1 MWEISKEFDF
11 CYGHRVWSQSLNVE
25 FSLDSCLMCRH
36 LHGHQGKV
44 IVYLKS
50 DTLKSGMVTDFKH
63 LNWFKKFLD
72 DVIDHKFIIDIND
85 PLFSTL
91 LPNIDKKDL
100 ISFKEGYK
108 TVDLTNFKNELLEL
122 YESYIIVDFV
132 PTSENISAWLL
143 KIVQNKMDKLNIK
156 VSKVEFLEVNE
167 IFGPTIQGEGKLV
180 GNLSIFIRFGKCNF
194 KCVGF
199 NVEYE
204 TPSGVKKC
212 ACDSYYA

>member
-11 CYGHRVWSQSLNVE
+11 CYGHRVWSQALNVE

-36 LHGHQGKV
+36 LHGHQGKA
-44 IVYLKS
+44 IVYLKAS
-50 DTLKSGMVTDFKH
+50 NLENGMVTDFKH

-91 LPNIDKKDL
+91 LPNIDKNDL

-108 TVDLTNFKNELLEL
+108 TVNLTNFENELLEL

-132 PTSENISAWLL
+132 PTSENISTWLL
-143 KIVQNKMDKLNIK
+143 KIVQEKMDKLNIK
-156 VSKVEFLEVNE
+156 VSKIEFLE
-167 IFGPTIQGEGKLV
+167 
-180 GNLSIFIRFGKCNF
+180 
-194 KCVGF
+194 
-199 NVEYE
+199 
-204 TPSGVKKC
+204 TPKSK
-212 ACDSYYA
+212 STFYARD

>member
-11 CYGHRVWSQSLNVE
+11 CYGHRVWSQSLNIE

-50 DTLKSGMVTDFKH
+50 DSLQSGMVTDFKH

-72 DVIDHKFIIDIND
+72 DIIDHKFILDIND

-91 LPNIDKKDL
+91 LPNIDKKYL
-100 ISFKEGYK
+100 IKFKEGYK
-108 TVDLTNFKNELLEL
+108 TVNLKDYKNELLEL

-143 KIVQNKMDKLNIK
+143 KIVQEKMSKLDIK
-156 VSKVEFLEVNE
+156 VSKVEFLETPKSKST
-167 IFGPTIQGEGKLV
+167 FYA
-180 GNLSIFIRFGKCNF
+180 GN
-194 KCVGF
+194 
-199 NVEYE
+199 
-204 TPSGVKKC
+204 
-212 ACDSYYA
+212 

>member
-100 ISFKEGYK
+100 ILPLDTHTF
-108 TVDLTNFKNELLEL
+108 
-122 YESYIIVDFV
+122 
-132 PTSENISAWLL
+132 
-143 KIVQNKMDKLNIK
+143 K
-156 VSKVEFLEVNE
+156 VSKKLGLLENRTYNLKSALEISQKLKEFDANDPIKYDFAIYRLGQEK
-167 IFGPTIQGEGKLV
+167 II
-180 GNLSIFIRFGKCNF
+180 
-194 KCVGF
+194 
-199 NVEYE
+199 
-204 TPSGVKKC
+204 
-212 ACDSYYA
+212 